1 MCGCPYCGRSNCVYA
16 WQAPGTPV
24 PAGVPIVDVPST
36 AMIAG
41 PQAGSGGFGFPTAQD
56 WLGGLVACL
65 QGALAGAA
73 TGAGIGSAA
82 AGIGALPGAIVG
94 GIVGCGAGIASYA
107 LAQMVKTETEKKQ
120 TEFAAQQ
127 SAQFQAQIAEQQK
140 SLESGLAGGVGG
152 LPSWVIPA
160 ALAIVGVG
168 LLARKKA
175 TA

>member
-16 WQAPGTPV
+16 WQALGTPV

-36 AMIAG
+36 AMVAG

-65 QGALAGAA
+65 QGALAGASV
-73 TGAGIGSAA
+73 GASV
-82 AGIGALPGAIVG
+82 GAIPGAIVG

-107 LAQMVKTETEKKQ
+107 LSQMVKAETEKKQ
-120 TEFAAQQ
+120 AEFATQQ

-175 TA
+175 QA